1 MAVKVKCP
9 ACGKAVEW
17 NEKNTFR
24 PFCSE
29 RCKSIDLG
37 ACWAAE
43 QYRVAGSP
51 VDSAEELPP
60 SERPDKPQH

>member
-9 ACGKAVEW
+9 ACGKLVEW

-37 ACWAAE
+37 AWAAE

-51 VDSAEELPP
+51 IDSAEELPP
-60 SERPDKPQH
+60 SESPAKPPH